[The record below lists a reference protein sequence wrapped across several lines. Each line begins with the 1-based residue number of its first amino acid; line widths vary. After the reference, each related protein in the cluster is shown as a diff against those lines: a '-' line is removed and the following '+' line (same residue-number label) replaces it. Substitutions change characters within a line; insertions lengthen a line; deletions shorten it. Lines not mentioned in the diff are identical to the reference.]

1 MLALIGE
8 ETHLLGL
15 LLEHATEECTF
26 LVERLALTVVVGT
39 GARMRV
45 ALLLE
50 HLAQELE
57 LAMMRT
63 IACRV
68 AAVRGQEVATG
79 VYRST
84 RQA

>member
-1 MLALIGE
+1 
-8 ETHLLGL
+8 
-15 LLEHATEECTF
+15 
-26 LVERLALTVVVGT
+26 
-39 GARMRV
+39 MRV

-68 AAVRGQEVATG
+68 AAG
-79 VYRST
+79 VCRSA